1 MTGPT
6 GTIGAALI
14 RHCIQESVEVYA
26 LIRRHSRKR
35 DRIPE
40 HEAVHV
46 IEWDL
51 EELDG
56 LDVAAFPPC
65 DVFYHLGW
73 TGTTGDARNDM
84 RLQLDNVRYTL
95 DAVAAASRL
104 GCGAFIGAGS
114 QAEYGRVEGC
124 LRASTPVFP
133 ENGYGMAKLCA
144 GQMSRRE
151 CGRLGIRHIWTR
163 ILSVYGPYDSECSMV
178 MSSIR
183 KILAGETPLF
193 TKGEQMWDYLYCADA
208 ARALFLLGESGKD
221 KKIYCIG
228 SGAADRLANYIRII
242 GEQADPQVP
251 LGIGRVPYGENQI
264 MYLCADIRQLQ
275 EDTGFQPRVGF
286 EEGIRN
292 TVEWVKAQQSGKKG

>member
-1 MTGPT
+1 MKRIVLTGPT
-6 GTIGAALI
+6 GAIGIALI
-14 RHCIQESVEVYA
+14 RQCIREGVEAYA
-26 LIRRHSRKR
+26 LIRRNSRR
-35 DRIPE
+35 RERIPG

-46 IEWDL
+46 VECDL
-51 EELDG
+51 EELDR
-56 LDVAAFPPC
+56 LDAAAIPPC

-73 TGTTGDARNDM
+73 AGTTGDSRNDM

-95 DAVAAASRL
+95 DAAAAASRL
-104 GCGAFIGAGS
+104 GCRVFVGAGS
-114 QAEYGRVEGC
+114 QAEYGRAEGV
-124 LRASTPVFP
+124 LQASTPAFP
-133 ENGYGMAKLCA
+133 ETGYGMAKLCA

-163 ILSVYGPYDSECSMV
+163 ILSVYGPYDSESSMV

-193 TKGEQMWDYLYCADA
+193 TKGEQMWDYLYCEDA

-221 KKIYCIG
+221 QKIYCIG

-242 GEQADPQVP
+242 GEQTDPQVP
-251 LGIGRVPYGENQI
+251 LGIGQVPYGENKV

-275 EDTGFQPRVGF
+275 EDTGFRPRFSF
-286 EEGIRN
+286 EEGIRK
-292 TVEWVKAQQSGKKG
+292 TVEWAKAEV